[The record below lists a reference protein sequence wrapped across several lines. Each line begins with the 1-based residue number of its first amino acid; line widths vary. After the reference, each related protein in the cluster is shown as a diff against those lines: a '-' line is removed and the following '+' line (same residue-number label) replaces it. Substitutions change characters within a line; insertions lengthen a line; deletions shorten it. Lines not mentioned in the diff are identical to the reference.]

1 LIRAG
6 FAIIAVAMI
15 GLIPLIP
22 RVDSGWSL
30 AIPLALAGLG
40 LGLLVSQINNYT
52 LAPVSEER
60 VGEAAGLNSAA
71 GSFGLSLGLAMAG
84 AIMLATL
91 SIAFTERSD
100 ASDVLPPAD
109 KEHVANVLEEDAEVM
124 SDAQIGE
131 LVADQPDDVADEILS
146 INDDS
151 RDLALQVALA
161 LPLVAALIGFVAS
174 FRMMR
179 LPDPKADDGAPATLA

>member
-1 LIRAG
+1 M
-6 FAIIAVAMI
+6 VV
-15 GLIPLIP
+15 LIPLIP
-22 RVDSGWSL
+22 KVDSGWAL
-30 AIPLALAGLG
+30 AIPLAAAGLG

-52 LAPVSEER
+52 LAPISEER

-100 ASDVLPPAD
+100 ASDVLPADD
-109 KEHVANVLEEDAEVM
+109 KEHVANVLEDDAEVM
-124 SDAQIGE
+124 SDAQVSE
-131 LVADQPDDVADEILS
+131 LVADQPDDVADEILA

-161 LPLVAALIGFVAS
+161 LPLIASLLGVAAS

-179 LPDPKADDGAPATLA
+179 LPDPKASEGAAAALG